1 MTTQTSTTRLA
12 SNPSPKSPATHIITI
27 IPIPQPSIIMT
38 NLPHG
43 VLTDALAGSCAR
55 RRQVDKN
62 RRDD

>member
-27 IPIPQPSIIMT
+27 IPIPQPSIMMT
-38 NLPHG
+38 NLPRG
-43 VLTDALAGSCAR
+43 VLTDARARSCAKR
-55 RRQVDKN
+55 RHVDKS